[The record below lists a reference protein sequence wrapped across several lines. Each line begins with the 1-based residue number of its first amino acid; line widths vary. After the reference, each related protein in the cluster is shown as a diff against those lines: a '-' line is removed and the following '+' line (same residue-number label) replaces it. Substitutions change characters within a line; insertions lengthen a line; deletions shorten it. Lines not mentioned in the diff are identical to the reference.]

1 MPAAE
6 GHVHKRQRRVATPAF
21 SIQNMRALVPL
32 VFSKG
37 EELKDKWID
46 TIQEVKEDQ
55 AASDKQNS
63 GRFGIDVCHWIS
75 RATFDVIGLA
85 GFDHDFNAIQNE
97 SDELFAAYCPRL
109 LSRREMGPIRGP
121 RPSTDAKKLF
131 ASVAGKLE
139 QQEKSRILDG
149 EKSVKSNIA
158 TDLPPDQRI
167 SNEDILHNINTFMFA
182 GSDTTS
188 LALTWTFLL
197 LARHPGLQTRLRTEP
212 LSIVPTTPISRLSPE
227 EIESLHNTLQNLPY
241 LNNICRES
249 LRLIP
254 PVHSSLRVA
263 TQVDEIPVPYYV
275 QIDKEFVRAVFS
287 QLRCGSEDYEW
298 DIYALAFEA
307 ALNTKS
313 ALKLSRTFLSTARDS
328 LPHWA
333 AHARLERLREH
344 VDDARKVYQTVPV
357 TSQHTHTQPFVG
369 QLWWDWA
376 EMEWLSGNENAALRV
391 IQRSVKIEGTGGMVV
406 LRVKRSL
413 DDTISCAHEQWKDQ
427 EAWIKLRAFVELL
440 TSSSQDAALTVLDSQ
455 PAASVNENPGRR
467 ESMMVASLMLL
478 YNHSIA
484 VDTYLDNSLVLG
496 MFLELRK
503 GTVSGV
509 AYGLNSDKAQPMEA
523 QEKRAFHGVS
533 QKCGS
538 QGGRNQST
546 FPGVPA
552 ALFNELGALT
562 GLESL
567 QVVQVGGSSI
577 PDEREVVIGRSPRKV
592 LASIGQGKT
601 MSRFPPLHKDES
613 NDGASGEVG
622 YAKP

>member
-46 TIQEVKEDQ
+46 TIQEAKEDQ

-63 GRFGIDVCHWIS
+63 SPFWNRRLSLDQPSDLRRNWVS
-75 RATFDVIGLA
+75 RLL
-85 GFDHDFNAIQNE
+85 DHHFNAIQNE

-109 LSRREMGPIRGP
+109 LSRREMGLFPDKRAKTVHRCQETIR
-121 RPSTDAKKLF
+121 R
-131 ASVAGKLE
+131 VAGKLE

-275 QIDKEFVRAVFS
+275 R
-287 QLRCGSEDYEW
+287 
-298 DIYALAFEA
+298 
-307 ALNTKS
+307 
-313 ALKLSRTFLSTARDS
+313 LSD
-328 LPHWA
+328 
-333 AHARLERLREH
+333 
-344 VDDARKVYQTVPV
+344 
-357 TSQHTHTQPFVG
+357 
-369 QLWWDWA
+369 
-376 EMEWLSGNENAALRV
+376 
-391 IQRSVKIEGTGGMVV
+391 
-406 LRVKRSL
+406 
-413 DDTISCAHEQWKDQ
+413 
-427 EAWIKLRAFVELL
+427 
-440 TSSSQDAALTVLDSQ
+440 
-455 PAASVNENPGRR
+455 
-467 ESMMVASLMLL
+467 
-478 YNHSIA
+478 
-484 VDTYLDNSLVLG
+484 
-496 MFLELRK
+496 
-503 GTVSGV
+503 GTVSEQSLTLKFV
-509 AYGLNSDKAQPMEA
+509 QTRAQSCRM
-523 QEKRAFHGVS
+523 
-533 QKCGS
+533 
-538 QGGRNQST
+538 
-546 FPGVPA
+546 
-552 ALFNELGALT
+552 L
-562 GLESL
+562 
-567 QVVQVGGSSI
+567 
-577 PDEREVVIGRSPRKV
+577 
-592 LASIGQGKT
+592 
-601 MSRFPPLHKDES
+601 
-613 NDGASGEVG
+613 
-622 YAKP
+622 